1 MGSFHHNTQIENES
15 KVAQE
20 ESSETYEKAPQD
32 ACEIQ
37 VNNSQHPDLGHF
49 TYRTNTMTTQ
59 PPRLR
64 HLPHQLLRLFQHS
77 RSHAQFGTRPYMD
90 RFISNVTV
98 QGILISVGIN
108 CNCFDTQLLGGFN
121 NTACNL

>member
-77 RSHAQFGTRPYMD
+77 RSHAQFGTTTQYNGSWD
-90 RFISNVTV
+90 V
-98 QGILISVGIN
+98 QGWSSLMTRSRW
-108 CNCFDTQLLGGFN
+108 LLVD
-121 NTACNL
+121 

>member
-20 ESSETYEKAPQD
+20 ESSETQEKAPQD

-49 TYRTNTMTTQ
+49 TYRTNTMTHNLHVYAISRINFYAFFNT
-59 PPRLR
+59 PDHTHSLG
-64 HLPHQLLRLFQHS
+64 LPLSTMAAGMFK
-77 RSHAQFGTRPYMD
+77 D
-90 RFISNVTV
+90 R
-98 QGILISVGIN
+98 
-108 CNCFDTQLLGGFN
+108 
-121 NTACNL
+121 AA